1 MNTHRSSFALAVLV
15 GGFFALGTASAQKP
29 PRKPPALKPD
39 VANEHYGPHERNV
52 LDLWKAKSEKPTP
65 LVVYIHGGGFHAG
78 EKESVSPV
86 LLRLLAQGISIMAVN
101 YRFSPEVT
109 FPAHY
114 MDCARAI
121 QYARLHA
128 QEWNLDPTRI
138 GATGGSAGAGTS
150 LWIGFHDDMADPNS
164 SDPVLRQSTRLKCM
178 AVGGAQST
186 YDPFTIKE
194 WISEVTARHPVFESF
209 YGLKKEQF
217 DTPAARKMFK
227 QAAPITHLTKD
238 DPPVYAFY
246 KEPRGPVAAD
256 AKPGA
261 GIHHIIFGLKLKEQM
276 DRLGI
281 ECTIRHADENADSPR
296 ETNEFLVK
304 HLLPTDK

>member
-1 MNTHRSSFALAVLV
+1 MATLLVSLLAPD
-15 GGFFALGTASAQKP
+15 TAHAQKP
-29 PRKPPALKPD
+29 PRKAPDLKPD
-39 VANEHYGPHERNV
+39 LAEVHYGPHARQV
-52 LDLWKAKSEKPTP
+52 LDLWKAKSDKPTP

-78 EKESVSPV
+78 SKESVSPV
-86 LLRLLAQGISIMAVN
+86 LLKLLDQGISIMSVN

-114 MDCARAI
+114 MDCERAI

-150 LWIGFHDDMADPNS
+150 LWIGFHDDTADPNNA
-164 SDPVLRQSTRLKCM
+164 DPVLRQSTRLSCM

-209 YGLKKEQF
+209 YGLKTGQF
-217 DTPAARKMFK
+217 DTPAAREMFK
-227 QAAPITHLTKD
+227 QAAPITHLTRD
-238 DPPVYAFY
+238 DPPVYAYY

-256 AKPGA
+256 AKPGT
-261 GIHHIIFGLKLKEQM
+261 GIHHITFGLKLKEQM
-276 DRLGI
+276 DKLGI
-281 ECTIRHADENADSPR
+281 ECTIRHLDEKKDSAQ
-296 ETNEFLVK
+296 ETNEFLAK
-304 HLLPTDK
+304 HLVGDR